1 MSVHQITL
9 EQKAKVPR
17 KVLFDLLADHENL
30 DRFFR
35 ANFSLIKKGNPTS
48 NGIGAVREVSTGPF
62 TYQEQILDYKENEHL
77 HFKVINGGPVKEY
90 GSWVQFQSVN
100 AKHSLIHYRIMFT
113 PKVEG
118 TGWLIKF
125 VLEQQLKKA
134 LHTLAKHGEAKW
146 QV

>member
-30 DRFFR
+30 NRFFR

-48 NGIGAVREVSTGPF
+48 NGIGAVREVSAGPF

-77 HFKVINGGPVKEY
+77 HYKVIHGGPVKEH
-90 GSWVQFQSVN
+90 GSWIQIQSLN
-100 AKHSLIHYRIMFT
+100 AKQSLIHYRIMFT
-113 PKVEG
+113 PRVEG
-118 TGWLIKF
+118 TGWLIKL
-125 VLEQQLKKA
+125 VLEQEVKKSTTNLSKA
-134 LHTLAKHGEAKW
+134 W
-146 QV
+146 